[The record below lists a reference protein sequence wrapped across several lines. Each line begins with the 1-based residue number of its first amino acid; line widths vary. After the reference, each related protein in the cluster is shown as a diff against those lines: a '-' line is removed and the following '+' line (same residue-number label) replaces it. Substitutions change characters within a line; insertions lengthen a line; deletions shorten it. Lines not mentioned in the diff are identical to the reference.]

1 MNSDAI
7 QAKIAADAAALGVR
21 PGDTLLVHSSLK
33 SLGDRQIGPGEAV
46 GGLLRAL
53 GPEGTLLLPAL
64 SYLFVGP
71 DRPFFDEL
79 ATPSCVGAI
88 PEWFRTQP
96 GVRRSLCPTHSC
108 AALGPRAGE
117 LTEGHLLD
125 GTPCG
130 PHSPFA
136 KLREAGGK
144 VLFLG
149 CGTNCNTSMHACEER
164 ILPPYLFKGS
174 VTYRI
179 RDREGRE
186 LTHTLRAHDFAGVA
200 QRYSRVPALMDRGVS
215 AGRILRAECVLLEAV
230 PMWDAAL
237 RALRRD
243 PYALVERVGPA

>member
-1 MNSDAI
+1 MTSDEI
-7 QAKIAADAAALGVR
+7 KSRIAADAAVLGVR

-33 SLGDRQIGPGEAV
+33 SLGDRRAGPEEV
-46 GGLLRAL
+46 IGGLLRAL
-53 GPEGTLLLPAL
+53 GPEGTLMLPAL

-71 DRPFFDEL
+71 DRPFFDE
-79 ATPSCVGAI
+79 ASTPSCVGAL
-88 PEWFRTQP
+88 PEWFRTRP

-108 AALGPRAGE
+108 AALGPRAGA
-117 LTEGHLLD
+117 LLEGHLLD
-125 GTPCG
+125 ETPCG

-136 KLREAGGK
+136 GLREAGGK

-149 CGTNCNTSMHACEER
+149 CGTNCNTSMHACEEVVG
-164 ILPPYLFKGS
+164 PGYLFNGS

-186 LTHTLRAHDFAGVA
+186 RSHTLRAHGFAGVI

-215 AGRILRAECVLLEAV
+215 EGQILAARCVLLEAV

-237 RALRRD
+237 RALGAD
-243 PYALVERVGPA
+243 PYALVERV